1 MRERDARIGDG
12 TRKVLCPEFFGPLD
26 RSTKRSPYSGLILG
40 KTVPGNSQT
49 KVDYRPRQTN
59 DVVIYHSSR
68 IAHVLRDSA
77 SSRGLFQV
85 ATEFETNST
94 NSMFVSML

>member
-12 TRKVLCPEFFGPLD
+12 TRKVLQNFAGLSIAPPREA
-26 RSTKRSPYSGLILG
+26 PYSGLIFG

-49 KVDYRPRQTN
+49 KMDHRPRQTD
-59 DVVIYHSSR
+59 DVLVIYYSSR

-77 SSRGLFQV
+77 SSGGLFQV
-85 ATEFETNST
+85 ATEFETN
-94 NSMFVSML
+94 

>member
-1 MRERDARIGDG
+1 VRE
-12 TRKVLCPEFFGPLD
+12 TLELEMELEKCPCPEFCGVVGVRETPLAA
-26 RSTKRSPYSGLILG
+26 GLILG

-49 KVDYRPRQTN
+49 KMDYRPRQTN
-59 DVVIYHSSR
+59 GVLMIYYSSR

-85 ATEFETNST
+85 ATTEFETN
-94 NSMFVSML
+94 